1 MAKSRALSP
10 KQQLLRQLVQPVK
23 RPLLLA
29 WALSALAT
37 LALIGQCYAL
47 ASVFANLLM
56 AVHHGLAQNSGQ
68 ILLADNAVWLGMLA
82 ICMLLRVLLH
92 TVRQW
97 LAQNAGWQVAANL
110 RQRIMQRLAQLGNER
125 TRFGSD
131 GSLAS
136 QVINQTDAL
145 ADYVSRFY
153 IQRYVVASTPLLL
166 LLAAATQ
173 SLVATG
179 VMLLTAPLVPIF
191 MILIGSATAKKSAE
205 QFAALAQLGGR
216 FLDWLRGMPTLQRLS
231 ATQQARTD
239 IAAAA
244 EAYRNRTMA
253 VLKIAFLNSAALELL
268 SALAIALLAVY
279 LGLGLL
285 GLLPWQKG
293 VVPVDYH
300 AALFLLL
307 LAPEFYAPLRQ
318 LGADYHIKAQAEG
331 ALDSLLPL
339 LDDKTTSVHATANA
353 LHNPPNATPP
363 TLILDDVTCQ
373 MADGRTRLAPLS
385 LTIAARQRVAVIGA
399 SGSGKSTLLQILL
412 GFCQY
417 TGQITVKWQAENATD
432 AADDGPLNLNS
443 LNFTTLNK
451 DAWRAQVAYLS
462 QNTSLLP
469 MSIADNL
476 RLVKP
481 HASDDELQTVLQA
494 VELWEL
500 IARLPQGLATP
511 LAEHGRGLS
520 GGQLR
525 RLAIAQLLLQDA
537 PLWLLDEP
545 TEHLDPET
553 ATHINSLLARITYG
567 KTVLWVSHQP
577 ERLPSLDG
585 VMTLAAPSVHAVV
598 KVED

>member
-1 MAKSRALSP
+1 
-10 KQQLLRQLVQPVK
+10 
-23 RPLLLA
+23 
-29 WALSALAT
+29 
-37 LALIGQCYAL
+37 
-47 ASVFANLLM
+47 
-56 AVHHGLAQNSGQ
+56 
-68 ILLADNAVWLGMLA
+68 
-82 ICMLLRVLLH
+82 
-92 TVRQW
+92 
-97 LAQNAGWQVAANL
+97 
-110 RQRIMQRLAQLGNER
+110 MQRLAQLGNER
-125 TRFGSD
+125 ARFGSD

-166 LLAAATQ
+166 LLAAASQ

-216 FLDWLRGMPTLQRLS
+216 FLDWLRGMPTLQRLN
-231 ATQQARTD
+231 ATGRAQTD

-253 VLKIAFLNSAALELL
+253 VLKVAFLNSAALELL

-293 VVPVDYH
+293 VVPVDYR

-339 LDDKTTSVHATANA
+339 LHDHANAATSVVASA
-353 LHNPPNATPP
+353 LSHPPNATPP
-363 TLILDDVTCQ
+363 ALKLDNVTCQ
-373 MADGRTRLAPLS
+373 QVDGRTRLAPLS
-385 LTIAARQRVAVIGA
+385 LTIAAGQRLAVIGA

-412 GFCQY
+412 GFCHY
-417 TGQITVKWQAENATD
+417 TGQITVTWHTNHRTD
-432 AADDGPLNLNS
+432 NKTTETSAGYQ
-443 LNFTTLNK
+443 LNFTELNK

-462 QNTSLLP
+462 QNTSVLP
-469 MSIADNL
+469 ISIAENL

-481 HASDDELQTVLQA
+481 HASDDELQSVLQA
-494 VELWEL
+494 VALWEL
-500 IARLPQGLATP
+500 VARLPQGLATP

-525 RLAIAQLLLQDA
+525 RLAIAQLLLQEA
-537 PLWLLDEP
+537 ALWLLDEP
-545 TEHLDPET
+545 TEHLDPKT
-553 ATHINSLLARITYG
+553 AAHINALLARITRG

-577 ERLPSLDG
+577 ERLPPLDG
-585 VMTLAAPSVHAVV
+585 VITLAAPSVQAVDG
-598 KVED
+598 EG